1 MNQVL
6 YTNIKEYPF
15 FKTLDCLK
23 FTRRIKRIKIR
34 KYGFICRD
42 TICFVAIPSLN
53 FPVTVTQ
60 SRAPDRIRIVAGW
73 RFIDWGSS
81 VCPTLSSANIV
92 HRLALG
98 ITDLLPR
105 QQYSAL
111 QRGLFEQDLVSKSS
125 SFHQKRIT
133 RWEYFNFYF
142 SNVKKYFEDVF
153 LFFIWGIFL
162 LFGIR

>member
-6 YTNIKEYPF
+6 YTNIKEYL
-15 FKTLDCLK
+15 KTLDCLK
-23 FTRRIKRIKIR
+23 FTWRIKRIKIR